1 MNVIRRT
8 IMNQIDNELAD
19 DKDSI
24 VRIELT
30 MVEFIRLLKE
40 IVNNYTYIPSNIT
53 KICVARE
60 NACTIDH
67 LNNVLN
73 NGVLDYPVNVS
84 GSYVVYKGVCIQ
96 THVDYNK

>member
-8 IMNQIDNELAD
+8 MMEKIENELAD

-30 MVEFIRLLKE
+30 LIEFRRMLRE
-40 IVNNYTYIPSNIT
+40 IVNMYTHMPLNIT
-53 KICVARE
+53 KICISGE
-60 NACTIDH
+60 NVWTINH
-67 LNNVLN
+67 LNNVLHS
-73 NGVLDYPVNVS
+73 GVLDYPVNVS

>member
-8 IMNQIDNELAD
+8 MMEKIENELAD

-30 MVEFIRLLKE
+30 LIEFRRMLRELSNMNGRDNLSKVVIGSKELHFINEISRSRDIPDKLL
-40 IVNNYTYIPSNIT
+40 
-53 KICVARE
+53 
-60 NACTIDH
+60 
-67 LNNVLN
+67 
-73 NGVLDYPVNVS
+73 S